1 MRRIDRFLS
10 LGARLRRGFAAPL
23 PLLGLVAAVGPLAM
37 TSASVVGDEHPAEVA
52 YHSLPE
58 LPTGSIEAGAD
69 GVVDTAIE
77 LAATLGAV
85 PIDALGGE
93 CPTDR
98 LVVSWDDPGD
108 TFSIGAHVTPIGP
121 APDDTTTS
129 VNGLVVCSGST
140 YAYMGF
146 EARWKADRWDVI
158 DVPFVGEEEDEGHL
172 VAQPAPVIPQG
183 PKPVPVLAAPGTVTG
198 PIEGYAAYEPQRT
211 CDPTAKVGTKS
222 LAGAL
227 LRDYSGSRNLG
238 IVRGC
243 SVGGRSEHK
252 EGRAFDWGVNIT
264 NPNEKAAA
272 QSFIGALM
280 ATDGDGNKQALAR
293 RMGVMYVIFDR
304 QIWSAYRASEGW
316 RPYTGSSSHRD
327 HVHISLSWAGA
338 NGRTS
343 FWSGTVPPDLPTA
356 SLSASNASS
365 SRRGSGGS
373 NSSNSSSSGSRH
385 GDNGNRDRSDDR
397 GTRLSRDELSAG
409 VAALWHDGVPP
420 TAAEITGWLTS
431 VGVSQEWATQYA
443 GWAADRAAQRA
454 ARDADDDDDDDDGD
468 DGDDGDDADHRGG
481 WQSDGDG
488 DDRDWEAERAAREA
502 ERAAREAAWEQQREE
517 RRAAE
522 EEARREA
529 EEARRLEEEER
540 AAQTPT
546 TLPPCSSRRDHRR
559 GDGGGWGNRGN
570 GGCIPASTTTTA
582 PPTTTTTQPVTTTV
596 PPTTSTTAAPTT
608 TTTAAP
614 TTTTEAP
621 TTTTTAEPAT
631 TTTTIG
637 G

>member
-58 LPTGSIEAGAD
+58 LPVGSAEAGVD
-69 GVVDTAIE
+69 GVIDTAIE

-108 TFSIGAHVTPIGP
+108 TFSMGAHVTPIGP

-158 DVPFVGEEEDEGHL
+158 DVPFVGEEEDSEHL

-211 CDPTAKVGTKS
+211 CDPTAKIGTKS

-227 LRDYSGSRNLG
+227 LRDYAGSRNLG

-264 NPNEKAAA
+264 NPNEKAATD
-272 QSFIGALM
+272 SFIGALL
-280 ATDGDGNKQALAR
+280 ATDGDGNKHALAR
-293 RMGVMYVIFDR
+293 RIGVMYIISNR
-304 QIWSAYRASEGW
+304 QIWSAFRASEGW
-316 RPYTGSSSHRD
+316 RPYSGSSPHRD

-365 SRRGSGGS
+365 SRRSSGSS
-373 NSSNSSSSGSRH
+373 NSSGSSSGSRH
-385 GDNGNRDRSDDR
+385 GDNGNRDWSDER

-409 VAALWHDGVPP
+409 VAALWHEGVPP
-420 TAAEITGWLTS
+420 TAGEISAWLTS
-431 VGVSQEWATQYA
+431 VGVSQEWAEQYA
-443 GWAADRAAQRA
+443 GWAADRAADRAAQRA
-454 ARDADDDDDDDDGD
+454 ARDADDHDGD
-468 DGDDGDDADHRGG
+468 DGDDHRGG
-481 WQSDGDG
+481 WQGDGDG
-488 DDRDWEAERAAREA
+488 ADRDWEAERAAREA

-522 EEARREA
+522 EEARREV
-529 EEARRLEEEER
+529 EEARQREEEER

-546 TLPPCSSRRDHRR
+546 TLPPCGSRRDHRR
-559 GDGGGWGNRGN
+559 GDSGGWGNRR
-570 GGCIPASTTTTA
+570 GGCIPASTTTTV
-582 PPTTTTTQPVTTTV
+582 PPTTTTTRPVTTTV
-596 PPTTSTTAAPTT
+596 PPTTSTTAEPTTTTTTAAAPTT

-614 TTTTEAP
+614 ATTTTEAP
-621 TTTTTAEPAT
+621 TTTTTV
-631 TTTTIG
+631 G